1 MISVLVVDDHEQVLR
16 ATTRALERH
25 GLICQTARNLTEAV
39 ARAREEPPCAV
50 LLDLSLGDESGFDL
64 HAALRAAGE
73 TDPAIIFVTSRRDQF
88 FHTLPVLGPSDD
100 WIIKPWDPAE
110 LIARVHLALRRTQR
124 SAEGSARAPAAYAPV
139 RPRLTSFTRA
149 RRHSLQRLGWPGGHS
164 KSHSPIQRQAYLP
177 ADRVRRGVVGLRE
190 RGGACGFGAQYA
202 PGRCSRA
209 PPPSRSPRRWC
220 GARID
225 QPVSYTL
232 ASHQVRPQNTI
243 APTCAPASLRIVKT
257 RVVSEDAAAT

>member
-164 KSHSPIQRQAYLP
+164 KSHSPIGVKPTFRQIAFDAGLSVFGNAGGRAVSALSTRP
-177 ADRVRRGVVGLRE
+177 VDVLARRRRRGARDVGAVQGSTSPCRTRSHRTKFVPRTRSRRLAR
-190 RGGACGFGAQYA
+190 RRRCG
-202 PGRCSRA
+202 S
-209 PPPSRSPRRWC
+209 
-220 GARID
+220 
-225 QPVSYTL
+225 
-232 ASHQVRPQNTI
+232 
-243 APTCAPASLRIVKT
+243 
-257 RVVSEDAAAT
+257 